1 MRAMKSPVDAADRHD
16 IRLTKLI
23 RAPRPRVYEALTT
36 ASIARK
42 WWTSPPWKFTDL
54 TLEARPGGRFEFAI
68 ENSEDGSA
76 YVTRGQY
83 REALPGER
91 LVWTNTDGGGTV
103 VEVTIRDV
111 SGGAELRV
119 HQGTFP
125 DAATR
130 DMHAQGWSACLDQLA
145 ALLEA

>member
-1 MRAMKSPVDAADRHD
+1 MIPPDDGADRHD
-16 IRLTKLI
+16 IRLTRLI

-68 ENSEDGSA
+68 ENSEDGTA

-83 REALPGER
+83 REAVPPDR

-103 VEVTIRDV
+103 VEVTIGETP
-111 SGGAELRV
+111 GGTELKVR
-119 HQGTFP
+119 QGTFP

-130 DMHAQGWSACLDQLA
+130 DVHAQGWSECLDQLA
-145 ALLEA
+145 ALLEG